1 MGLPLWLGISER
13 RGRAG
18 RATLWVFAVLEG
30 TSECLCMTGS
40 GTKAGGEEGVVGCKG
55 AEAGAW
61 GILRGGGGGIAEY

>member
-1 MGLPLWLGISER
+1 
-13 RGRAG
+13 
-18 RATLWVFAVLEG
+18 
-30 TSECLCMTGS
+30 MTGS